1 MLVETADTSAVAMRI
16 ARAEWAAL
24 READIRTAVG
34 SALETHGLASW
45 TSMKIELFV
54 AKKEVLLIARPI
66 SVPPRRF
73 RFRSF
78 ADLDR
83 RAGLFSGR
91 ARLGC
96 GVHRRRLGAVRARRR
111 RGAAERALRIWRAAA
126 LHRGTV
132 RTHRRTRRRSCPPR
146 CRWDPSAL
154 FLLISLFSFA
164 AGCAKL

>member
-78 ADLDR
+78 ADLTAALGCFPAGLDSDVVYIDGGWELFV
-83 RAGLFSGR
+83 RAGD
-91 ARLGC
+91 
-96 GVHRRRLGAVRARRR
+96 
-111 RGAAERALRIWRAAA
+111 EALRTRSSNLASRCPAP
-126 LHRGTV
+126 RNC
-132 RTHRRTRRRSCPPR
+132 THT
-146 CRWDPSAL
+146 SANT
-154 FLLISLFSFA
+154 A
-164 AGCAKL
+164 T